1 MAGPCRLIESSA
13 YLLMRCQVL
22 LFDLPDEEGDSSPMS
37 VLQELFG
44 DQLGEY
50 FGAAVLA
57 EDVTGDGLA
66 DLLVGAP
73 LHSTQQQ
80 GDAGRVYVYVN
91 LGEVSAGPQGGISVL
106 ERLTGERLG

>member
-1 MAGPCRLIESSA
+1 M
-13 YLLMRCQVL
+13 L
-22 LFDLPDEEGDSSPMS
+22 LFDLPADEGDSTAPMS

-44 DQLGEY
+44 EQLGEY

-73 LHSTQQQ
+73 LHSTHQQ

-91 LGEVSAGPQGGISVL
+91 LGEVRWGADGCYQGVI
-106 ERLTGERLG
+106 T